1 MVHQCMQS
9 IVPKLSVSS
18 NAEVA
23 MEIRPVTKASSQKDK
38 DKEGEKERDV
48 TDAEEEDI
56 DSSFFVSGVVPSISD
71 LGPEEMYLIINSA
84 ELCSALLFDDRR

>member
-1 MVHQCMQS
+1 MQS
-9 IVPKLSVSS
+9 IVPKLSVST

-23 MEIRPVTKASSQKDK
+23 MEIRPMTKAGSEKE
-38 DKEGEKERDV
+38 KEGEKERDV
-48 TDAEEEDI
+48 IDAEEEDI
-56 DSSFFVSGVVPSISD
+56 DSSFFVPGVVPSISD

>member
-1 MVHQCMQS
+1 MQS
-9 IVPKLSVSS
+9 IVPKLSVST

-23 MEIRPVTKASSQKDK
+23 MEVRPMTKNTSEKE
-38 DKEGEKERDV
+38 KEGEKERDIRDIM
-48 TDAEEEDI
+48 DAEEDDI
-56 DSSFFVSGVVPSISD
+56 DSSFFVSGIVPSISD

>member
-9 IVPKLSVSS
+9 IVPKLSVST
-18 NAEVA
+18 NAETA
-23 MEIRPVTKASSQKDK
+23 MEARPISKATDSG
-38 DKEGEKERDV
+38 KEGERERDA
-48 TDAEEEDI
+48 TDVEEEDI
-56 DSSFFVSGVVPSISD
+56 DPSFFVSGAVPSISD